1 MKTYSMLNDLAFQW
15 IFNQPG
21 HEKILRSLLNALLHL
36 EGTDRIVE
44 IHYLNPFNPA
54 RFVDS
59 RKSVV
64 DIKVRDEKNNWYE
77 VEAQVWQRKSY
88 IQRTAFYVAA
98 LYAAQAKKGEEFS
111 ELTPAISISIL
122 GFNLFKESTRVQE
135 IFDFRNTDNSLTL
148 PPTMSLHYI
157 DLTRFNRKKPHELQS
172 PFEKWLHL
180 MKFSK
185 AYARMKVDLTKV
197 FPDEE
202 EMAMALTE
210 HTKLHADEA
219 MRIRMEDRERARI
232 DEILLRS
239 AYLKEGRTEGKSEKA
254 KEIARALKTEGMSD
268 EFIMKTTGLSPE
280 ELKNCLKTG

>member
-1 MKTYSMLNDLAFQW
+1 MLNDLAFQW

-36 EGTDRIVE
+36 EGVDRIAE

-64 DIKVRDEKNNWYE
+64 DIKVRDEKSNWYE
-77 VEAQVWQRKSY
+77 VEAQVWQRKGY

-98 LYAAQAKKGEEFS
+98 LYAAQAKKGEEFC

-122 GFNLFKESTRVQE
+122 DFNLFKESTRVQE

-239 AYLKEGRTEGKSEKA
+239 TYTKEGATQKA
-254 KEIARALKTEGMSD
+254 KEIARALKSEGMSD

>member
-1 MKTYSMLNDLAFQW
+1 MLNDLAFQW

-36 EGTDRIVE
+36 EGADRIVE

-64 DIKVRDEKNNWYE
+64 DIKVRDEKSNWYE
-77 VEAQVWQRKSY
+77 VEAQVWQRKGY

-239 AYLKEGRTEGKSEKA
+239 TYTKEGATQKA
-254 KEIARALKTEGMSD
+254 KEIARALKSEGMSD